1 MRRKLASLAVLLTI
15 VGVSVT
21 AQAQYPVGG
30 GLGMFFDGDLGTP
43 NALEFSTTQT
53 FTPGFTQQTVYA
65 VATALTEIAAYEFD
79 VLMPEGVQVS
89 GSTVFPPGEALDFA
103 DGNLAF
109 RAGTGGCVDASAS
122 MFPTATYGGFFW
134 PLASVNFFVTAE
146 ITDGS
151 ICLTGRT
158 QDIPFFTI
166 CDAAGTKF
174 LLLPATSGGETYAD
188 GCAVI
193 NPTAEPPVSSEQR
206 SFGSIKARY

>member
-21 AQAQYPVGG
+21 AHAQYPVGG
-30 GLGMFFDGDLGTP
+30 GLGMFFDGDLGTTD
-43 NALEFSTTQT
+43 ALEFSTTQT
-53 FTPGFTQQTVYA
+53 FTPGFTQRTVYA

-79 VLMPEGVQVS
+79 VVVPAGLSVS
-89 GSTVFPPGEALDFA
+89 GASTYPPGSLDFA
-103 DGNLAF
+103 DGNTAF
-109 RAGTGGCVDASAS
+109 RAGTGGCVSASADMIPS
-122 MFPTATYGGFFW
+122 ATYSGFFW

-146 ITDGS
+146 ISDAS

-158 QDIPFFTI
+158 QAIPFFTI

-174 LLLPATSGGETYAD
+174 LLDPATSGGENYAD

-193 NPTAEPPVSSEQR
+193 NATLDPPVSSEQT
-206 SFGSIKARY
+206 SFGSLKARY